1 MPFTNDTLLETSILS
16 SSQIN
21 FNNKNHRPSKR
32 FRPLVQ
38 CNHIDKLTNEQCTA
52 DGFMECVHCDQICC
66 LIHITQH
73 QDELKQLRDNL
84 LEEASETYITLSEM
98 QVTDSRK
105 QLQSNLVLWKTRM
118 LTKIERIY
126 GKLLD
131 DVEESFVKVSS
142 DFEVIKKNL
151 ANEFEENVSSKL
163 ERLSSKCDFYPHEL
177 DELRLSLNEMH
188 IRIREART
196 SMINIDFGNGNMC
209 LLDSDDRF
217 EFTNNIESP
226 KITIQTKPDI
236 ERILNGSYL
245 RQFNI
250 EIDNDSNHIPLLY
263 DTSNTHLLVCNHESN
278 TLELFNHVE
287 RIGGGFWPKDYSLIT
302 CIKWCSY
309 LNTFLVLCSQ
319 SLYALNCCQEP
330 FNIYPITQ
338 VTPIDGNPMKYISIN
353 NDILLIKHGH
363 GLFVDSY
370 SLEKM
375 ELIKRWTKNDFYPDT
390 ENTIYIHR
398 IELYSNFCLAMNVEI
413 DEDNDVLDLFIFP
426 NMQHLRRIDNSY
438 LLLYLP
444 LNNYWIIKQ
453 KKENN
458 QTDLCLLD
466 QHGHIDQLNINN
478 SENIK
483 CIRLFGKN
491 YLLVM
496 RQNKTSIL
504 MQLFHID
511 KF

>member
-1 MPFTNDTLLETSILS
+1 MPFTNNTLLETSILS

-21 FNNKNHRPSKR
+21 YNNKNHRSSKR

-38 CNHIDKLTNEQCTA
+38 CNHINQLTNEQCTA
-52 DGFMECVHCDQICC
+52 DGFMECAHCDQICC
-66 LIHITQH
+66 PIHITQH

-84 LEEASETYITLSEM
+84 LEDASETYITLSEM

-118 LTKIERIY
+118 LIKIERIY
-126 GKLLD
+126 GKLL
-131 DVEESFVKVSS
+131 
-142 DFEVIKKNL
+142 
-151 ANEFEENVSSKL
+151 
-163 ERLSSKCDFYPHEL
+163 ERLSNKCDFYPHEL

-217 EFTNNIESP
+217 ELTNNIESP
-226 KITIQTKPDI
+226 KIMIQTKPDI

-278 TLELFNHVE
+278 TLELFNHAE
-287 RIGGGFWPKDYSLIT
+287 RIGGGFWPKEYSLIT

-330 FNIYPITQ
+330 FNIYPIAQ

-375 ELIKRWTKNDFYPDT
+375 KLIKRWTKNDFYPDT

-413 DEDNDVLDLFIFP
+413 DEDNDV
-426 NMQHLRRIDNSY
+426 
-438 LLLYLP
+438 
-444 LNNYWIIKQ
+444 
-453 KKENN
+453 
-458 QTDLCLLD
+458 
-466 QHGHIDQLNINN
+466 
-478 SENIK
+478 
-483 CIRLFGKN
+483 
-491 YLLVM
+491 
-496 RQNKTSIL
+496 
-504 MQLFHID
+504 
-511 KF
+511 